1 MEVSIENLIAL
12 GLNSGIGLSILLRR
26 IKAYCFA
33 CFLFET
39 DSSKGSSF
47 TRDGFFSW
55 RNVKDK
61 RSGILANIGGINS
74 IHNSL
79 IQKWENLRNPSRH
92 IERVINT
99 MSSKEVTD
107 NRLRLITTIE
117 VVKLL
122 AEQGYPF
129 RGHDELVDS
138 LNRGNFDAVLK
149 FAKRISLDHQ
159 KVLNNAPKNAKYTSS
174 TIQKQIV
181 NIIGN
186 KVRAKIRE
194 EVGESK
200 LCILVNEAL
209 DVANTEKM
217 AIILRFVDCKGLVRE
232 QFFKLVSVG
241 DTRSQTLQD
250 EISRVLAQCD
260 LNEENMRGLGYDDSS
275 NMSGQFNGLQA
286 LFLKDCP
293 YAYYVHCFAHRLQL
307 TLNCVAKEV
316 PDVWQFFST
325 LTMIVNFVD
334 SSRKRHSMLKSY
346 RKEEIQDLLA
356 IGLLG
361 TGSDINQTSTLQ
373 RPDATH

>member
-1 MEVSIENLIAL
+1 
-12 GLNSGIGLSILLRR
+12 
-26 IKAYCFA
+26 
-33 CFLFET
+33 
-39 DSSKGSSF
+39 
-47 TRDGFFSW
+47 
-55 RNVKDK
+55 
-61 RSGILANIGGINS
+61 
-74 IHNSL
+74 
-79 IQKWENLRNPSRH
+79 
-92 IERVINT
+92 
-99 MSSKEVTD
+99 
-107 NRLRLITTIE
+107 
-117 VVKLL
+117 
-122 AEQGYPF
+122 
-129 RGHDELVDS
+129 
-138 LNRGNFDAVLK
+138 
-149 FAKRISLDHQ
+149 
-159 KVLNNAPKNAKYTSS
+159 
-174 TIQKQIV
+174 
-181 NIIGN
+181 
-186 KVRAKIRE
+186 
-194 EVGESK
+194 
-200 LCILVNEAL
+200 
-209 DVANTEKM
+209 M

-373 RPDATH
+373 RPDATHWGSHLRSISSLIKLFGATMATIDDLYKNGVDKVPGEAKGIDKALKKFNFVYCLL